1 MGERVLAQVLGEDE
15 IAWRRAS
22 AREVTSGTRAAF
34 EAAVLDCEVVAVLPG
49 TAALLLQAT
58 LPPGRESTIAKALP
72 FAVEDRLAEDPAD
85 LVFAQV
91 RQGGGRERAVAVM
104 HRDAL
109 DRSLEALRTAGATV
123 VAAIP
128 EPLLLPATEAGWTVL
143 FRDTVAV
150 VRTGG
155 TSGFAVELDALADVL
170 ACADVT
176 PPRAVTLYAPAGAA
190 PLPDF
195 GPGTV
200 LECIAVGHPMEAFT
214 DGPDVRAA
222 PSFVAREARYTALRS
237 ARFAAAVAVVLFLA
251 SAAYTGVQWRAAGER
266 AAELAALRAAQ
277 ERHYREAFPGAGR
290 IVDVVLQARQ
300 RLEARQRRTRD
311 GLGFL
316 DAVYLAGLHTRTGDR
331 AIEFNSVS
339 FRDGVLNVQVNSRSA
354 GEVEAYRNA
363 LLAENLTAELLSA
376 QSSEHGVVGRLRIA
390 RAGP

>member
-1 MGERVLAQVLGEDE
+1 MGERVLAQVLGEDA

-22 AREVTSGTRAAF
+22 AREVSSGTRAAF

-49 TAALLLQAT
+49 TATLLLHAT

-91 RQGGGRERAVAVM
+91 RPGGGPERAVAVM
-104 HRDAL
+104 HRDLLERA
-109 DRSLEALRTAGATV
+109 LEALRTAGATV

-143 FRDTVAV
+143 VRDTVAV
-150 VRTGG
+150 VRTGA
-155 TSGFAVELDALADVL
+155 TSGFAVELDTLADVL

-176 PPRAVTLYAPAGAA
+176 QPRAVTLYAPAGAP

-195 GPGTV
+195 GVGTTI
-200 LECIAVGHPMEAFT
+200 ERIAVGHPMEALT
-214 DGPDVRAA
+214 DGPDVRTA
-222 PSFVAREARYTALRS
+222 PSFVARESRYTALRS
-237 ARFAAAVAVVLFLA
+237 ARFAAAAAAVLLLA
-251 SAAYTGVQWRAAGER
+251 GAVYTGVQWRAAGEL
-266 AAELAALRAAQ
+266 AAERDALRAAQ
-277 ERHYREAFPGAGR
+277 ERHYREAFPAAGR

-311 GLGFL
+311 GLDFL

-376 QSSEHGVVGRLRIA
+376 QSSAHGVVGRLRIA